1 MRTALAT
8 EPFTL
13 PDAAKAWKEKVRPF
27 AQSLIPHEVAAEL
40 AGGELPMEL
49 VARHRAQAMA
59 LGLSRMDVPEDHG
72 GLALPWLVQAAVW
85 EELGRVT
92 NALAWC
98 FPEPQAWMF
107 KACSPMQIER
117 WIRPLAEGRRV
128 DAYAITEAESG
139 SDLEGIRT
147 TARREGDTYILDG
160 EKWFLTGANKA
171 DFFFLQ
177 ARIAGGA
184 NDGAHVLL
192 LVDKGTPGVI
202 LLRSPAFSHS
212 FAAHHPIYRLSGVR
226 VPAGHLIG
234 GEGEGLGFTYEWIR
248 RERIMIAARCCGA
261 AARLIEEASVFAMK
275 RIVSGQ
281 PIAAYQAI
289 QFMLADSAT
298 ELQAARLLTYE
309 AASAED
315 RGLDRRE
322 VHARAS
328 MAKLYA
334 SEMANRVADRA
345 VQIFGGRG
353 YMRENV
359 AERFY
364 RELRVERI
372 WEGTSEI
379 QRLIIASSLM
389 KRGLSGLSV

>member
-1 MRTALAT
+1 MPAGAA
-8 EPFTL
+8 EAFTL
-13 PDAAKAWKEKVRPF
+13 PDAARRWKSNIRPF
-27 AQSLIPHEVAAEL
+27 ADALTQHEVDAEL
-40 AGGELPMEL
+40 AGGALPAE
-49 VARHRAQAMA
+49 VTQRHREQALA
-59 LGLSRMDVPEDHG
+59 LGLSRMDVPEAEG
-72 GLALPWLVQAAVW
+72 GLGLPWLVQAAVW

-98 FPEPQAWMF
+98 FSEPQAWMF
-107 KACSPMQIER
+107 RACSPDQAER
-117 WIRPLAEGRRV
+117 FIRPLMSGARIE
-128 DAYAITEAESG
+128 AYAITEADSG
-139 SDLEGIRT
+139 SDLDGIRT
-147 TARREGDTYILDG
+147 AARRESDCYVLDG

-177 ARIAGGA
+177 ARIAGGR
-184 NDGAHVLL
+184 NDGAHALF
-192 LVDKGTPGVI
+192 LVDKDTPGLSV
-202 LLRSPAFSHS
+202 LRSPAFSHS
-212 FAAHHPIYRLSGVR
+212 FAAHHPIYRIQGVR
-226 VPAGHLIG
+226 VPVANRIG
-234 GEGEGLGFTYEWIR
+234 AEGDGLGFTYEWFR

-261 AARLIEEASVFAMK
+261 AARLIDEASAFAAGRM
-275 RIVSGQ
+275 VSGQ

-298 ELQAARLLTYE
+298 ELQAARLLTYA

-315 RGLDRRE
+315 RGLAKRE
-322 VHARAS
+322 VHAQAS

-379 QRLIIASSLM
+379 QRLIIASALM
-389 KRGLSGLSV
+389 KRGLAALQT

>member
-1 MRTALAT
+1 MGAGAV

-13 PDAAKAWKEKVRPF
+13 PEAAWRWKSQVRPF
-27 AQSLIPHEVAAEL
+27 ADALTRHEVDAEL
-40 AGGELPMEL
+40 AGGALPAEL
-49 VARHRAQAMA
+49 VAGHRKEALA
-59 LGLSRMDVPEDHG
+59 LGLSRMDAPGEHG

-98 FPEPQAWMF
+98 FSEPQAWMF
-107 KACSPMQIER
+107 KACSPSQVER
-117 WIRPLAEGRRV
+117 FIKPLMLGERTE
-128 DAYAITEAESG
+128 AYAITEDNSG
-139 SDLEGIRT
+139 SDLDGIRT
-147 TARREGDTYILDG
+147 AARREGDSYVLHG

-177 ARIAGGA
+177 ARIAGGPQ
-184 NDGAHVLL
+184 DGAHALF
-192 LVDKGTPGVI
+192 LVDKESPGLTV
-202 LLRSPAFSHS
+202 LRSPAFSHS
-212 FAAHHPIYRLSGVR
+212 FAAHHPIYRLDGLR
-226 VPAGHLIG
+226 VPAANLIG
-234 GEGEGLGFTYEWIR
+234 AEGDGLGFTYEWFR

-261 AARLIEEASVFAMK
+261 AARLIEEASAFAES

-298 ELQAARLLTYE
+298 ELQAARLLTFE

-315 RGLDRRE
+315 RGLDKRE

-379 QRLIIASSLM
+379 QRLIIASSLR
-389 KRGLSGLSV
+389 KRGLAALQR

>member
-1 MRTALAT
+1 MRREPA

-13 PDAAKAWKEKVRPF
+13 PAAARAWKERVRPLV
-27 AQSLIPHEVAAEL
+27 AELMRHEVDAEL
-40 AGGELPMEL
+40 AGGELPKET
-49 VARHRAQAMA
+49 VAHHRESAMA
-59 LGLSRMDVPEDHG
+59 LGLSRMDVPEKEG

-85 EELGRVT
+85 EELGQVT
-92 NALAWC
+92 NGLSWC
-98 FPEPQAWMF
+98 FSEPQRWMF
-107 KACSPMQIER
+107 TACSREQIDR
-117 WIRPLAEGRRV
+117 WVLPLMTGRRTE
-128 DAYAITEAESG
+128 AYAITEAESG

-147 TARREGDTYILDG
+147 SARREGDSYVLEG

-177 ARIAGGA
+177 ARIAGGGS
-184 NDGAHVLL
+184 DGAHVLFF
-192 LVDKGTPGVI
+192 VDKDTPGLRLV
-202 LLRSPAFSHS
+202 RSPAFSHS
-212 FAAHHPIYRLSGVR
+212 FAAHHPIYRLQGVR
-226 VPAGHLIG
+226 VPAANLIG
-234 GEGEGLGFTYEWIR
+234 GEGEGLGFTYEWFR

-261 AARLIEEASVFAMK
+261 ARRLIEDAHAFAAQRM
-275 RIVSGQ
+275 VSGQ

-289 QFMLADSAT
+289 QFMLADSVT

-309 AASAED
+309 AAAAED
-315 RGLDRRE
+315 RGLDARA

-334 SEMANRVADRA
+334 SEMAGRVADRA

-379 QRLIIASSLM
+379 QRHIISRALL
-389 KRGLSGLSV
+389 RAVGG